1 MLVARDGRLERYP
14 GHVRL
19 PAWLTNSIFIFRA
32 AQNSTVLRGVNEM
45 CPFWSSAL
53 RKTAKE
59 RRSREI
65 YMCTPFQC
73 DWKLPKL
80 NLP

>member
-1 MLVARDGRLERYP
+1 MLVAPDGRLERYP

-32 AQNSTVLRGVNEM
+32 AQNWTVLRGVNEM
-45 CPFWSSAL
+45 RPFLVLRCVKPRNSADPEKST
-53 RKTAKE
+53 RV
-59 RRSREI
+59 RCFSVI
-65 YMCTPFQC
+65 G
-73 DWKLPKL
+73 KLPKL